1 MNKKYEPEIA
11 EAKWQNFWLEHG
23 INKFSLDSERP
34 VYSID
39 TPPPTV
45 SGKIHIGH
53 IFSYTQAEVIARFKR
68 MQGYNVFYPFG
79 FDDNGL
85 PTERLV
91 EKEIEKK
98 ASDLPRKEFIDTC
111 LTITEK
117 YRHEFKKLWQSIG
130 ISADWDL
137 EYSTISDSVR
147 KASQKS
153 FLDLYKKGY
162 VVKRN
167 APALWDTEVRTSV
180 AQAEIDDKESDSF
193 FHDLKFTLANGE
205 TLVIATTRPEMLPAC
220 VCVFV
225 HPEDERYT
233 NLIGSEVTTPLGK
246 TVTIHAD
253 DKVSKEK
260 GSGAVMCCTYGDET
274 DLYWVKKHNLPEI
287 IIITPDGKI
296 KDSPIEE
303 MNGLRI
309 KKAREVMVN
318 HLKEI
323 GALLESKAIT
333 HTVKVY
339 ERTGIPIEIIP
350 VAQWFIRTLELKGKF
365 LDNAEKIN
373 WYPEYM
379 KRRYT
384 EWVENLKWDWC
395 ISRQRFFGVSVPVWY
410 SKKTGEV
417 ILPDESQLP
426 IDPAFD
432 KPNTLPEGHTYDD
445 IEPDHD
451 VLDTWA
457 TSSITPEIN
466 AHWWEDHPLANKLLP
481 MDLRPQAH
489 DIIRTW
495 ALYTIIKSELHH
507 DEIPWENIM
516 ISGHVLFKKGEK
528 ISKSKNQSIMGPE
541 ELIAKYSADA
551 VRFWACRAALGKD
564 VAFEEK
570 EILNGKKLVTKLFN
584 AANFAMMNLEG
595 YTPDKALPFEQLE
608 ASDKWI
614 LLKAE
619 ETAKQMA
626 ENLEKFEF
634 GVAMNDFEKFFWH
647 DYCDYYLEMVKDR
660 MYKPEKYENGHVKK
674 LSGQTALFTV
684 LNTILKL
691 IAPYLPHI
699 TEEIYQDYFKQF
711 EKTESIHITFFPK
724 GIVKEVENKE
734 LLDAGMTKSFEVIEA
749 LRKFKTDNKIR
760 LGEEIE
766 LALISGPKEDIE
778 MLKMFKDDIQG
789 VSRARKIEFAE
800 AETLTLHF
808 EPVKVEV
815 EAQ

>member
-1 MNKKYEPEIA
+1 MSKKYEPEIA
-11 EAKWQNFWLEHG
+11 EPKWQKFWLENG

-117 YRHEFKKLWQSIG
+117 YRHDFKKLWQSVG

-137 EYSTISDSVR
+137 EYSTISDKVR

-153 FLDLYKKGY
+153 FLELYKKGY

-167 APALWDTEVRTSV
+167 APALWDVEVKTSV

-193 FHDLKFTLANGE
+193 FHDLKFTLSNGE

-225 HPEDERYT
+225 HPEDERYE
-233 NLIGSEVTTPLGK
+233 NLIGSDVTTPLGK
-246 TVTIHAD
+246 TVKIMAD

-318 HLKEI
+318 HLKET
-323 GALLESKAIT
+323 GALLDSKAIT

-350 VAQWFIRTLELKGKF
+350 VSQWFIRTLELKDKF
-365 LDNAEKIN
+365 LANADKIN

-551 VRFWACRAALGKD
+551 VRFWACRASLGKD

-595 YTPDKALPFEQLE
+595 FTPDKSLPFEQLE

-614 LLKAE
+614 LLKAD
-619 ETAKQMA
+619 ETAKQM
-626 ENLEKFEF
+626 ESNLEKFEF
-634 GVAMNDFEKFFWH
+634 GMAMNDFEKFFWH

-660 MYKPEKYENGHVKK
+660 MYKPDKYENGHVKK
-674 LSGQTALFTV
+674 LSGQTSLFKV
-684 LNTILKL
+684 LNVILKL

-699 TEEIYQDYFKQF
+699 SEEIYQDYFKQF
-711 EKTESIHITFFPK
+711 EGTESIHITFFPK
-724 GIVKEVENKE
+724 DIVKNVENKDVLE
-734 LLDAGMTKSFEVIEA
+734 LGMTKSFEVIEA

-766 LALISGPKEDIE
+766 LALISGPKEELD